1 MTAWFTKNKLNKL
14 DIYGNGQS
22 LFLIKDEKTKEN
34 IGLNKV
40 ICTDISIFMD
50 EGRLSTIRYKTIP
63 TSTTTPYKDIIES
76 DKYLDGFIWRLEEKP
91 KSKND
96 IIQQL

>member
-1 MTAWFTKNKLNKL
+1 
-14 DIYGNGQS
+14 
-22 LFLIKDEKTKEN
+22 
-34 IGLNKV
+34 
-40 ICTDISIFMD
+40 MD